1 MSTITVEQHA
11 DTWMIVVEVLGHSLF
26 FAQSVW
32 WFTIDEYFCSVA
44 MFQMALFSF
53 FYHLCVL
60 NIAPDPS
67 HVAFL
72 HGLDYTGIFGLTN
85 AIYFEAINLP
95 FVFAGP
101 LWMLLQTFAI
111 LGNWMLYNTGYLV
124 FGALLSYAVVFGVT
138 VLHKQHSDA
147 GDLPWIFS
155 LKYWYLLIA
164 AILLLLMALTAL
176 YLGGNPGDGQYELVH
191 GGIWHS
197 VAQPP
202 LALAMI
208 AIRKMK
214 AKAWWPFFF
223 VFQSKAKKQ

>member
-1 MSTITVEQHA
+1 MSTIVVEQHA
-11 DTWMIVVEVLGHSLF
+11 AVWMIVLECVGHSLF
-26 FAQSVW
+26 FAQSGW
-32 WFTIDEYFCSVA
+32 WFTIDEFFCASA

-85 AIYFEAINLP
+85 ALYFELINLP
-95 FVFAGP
+95 LVIAAP

-111 LGNWMLYNTGYLV
+111 LGNWMLYNTGYLI
-124 FGALLSYAVVFGVT
+124 FGAILSYAIIFGIT

-147 GDLPWIFS
+147 ADLPWVFS
-155 LKYWYLLIA
+155 LRYWYLLLAAVLALMIA
-164 AILLLLMALTAL
+164 LPAL
-176 YLGGNPGDGQYELVH
+176 YLGGNPGDGQYEIVH
-191 GGIWHS
+191 GGVWHF

-202 LALAMI
+202 IALAMI
-208 AIRKMK
+208 VIRKIK
-214 AKAWWPFFF
+214 GKSPWPFFF
-223 VFQSKAKKQ
+223 VFQAKNKKQ